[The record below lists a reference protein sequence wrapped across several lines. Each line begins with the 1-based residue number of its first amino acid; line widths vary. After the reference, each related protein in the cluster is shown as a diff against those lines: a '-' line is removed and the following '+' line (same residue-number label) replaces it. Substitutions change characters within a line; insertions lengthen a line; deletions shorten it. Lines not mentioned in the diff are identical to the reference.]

1 MNVYWKYHP
10 EFGSLWTIYPFVFE
24 FIKAKYLIH
33 SLSEETEFD
42 LLLADFFFNKY
53 LGFSF
58 LIP

>member
-42 LLLADFFFNKY
+42 LLLADFFLTNT
-53 LGFSF
+53 
-58 LIP
+58 